1 MVFQF
6 TDLLIFFV
14 NVHSTTTSSI
24 FCCTALMTVIFSC
37 IQIVLRLCLLLNW
50 EPGSRSDSAHDVW
63 TSSKHLLKRKCIY
76 LSIPYS
82 RLFEKAHNIYLVDL
96 DYLDLL
102 YKRKHVLCG
111 LTNHHSLE
119 ELCLLSQLYFR
130 EFLLLVYYILSKK
143 QYVLWY

>member
-6 TDLLIFFV
+6 TDLLIFSV
-14 NVHSTTTSSI
+14 NVHSTATSSI

-37 IQIVLRLCLLLNW
+37 IQIVLRLRLLLNW

-82 RLFEKAHNIYLVDL
+82 RLFEKEHNIYLVDL

-111 LTNHHSLE
+111 LTIHWKNFVFCHS
-119 ELCLLSQLYFR
+119 CISGNFF
-130 EFLLLVYYILSKK
+130 FLFTIYSVRNNMSCDIK
-143 QYVLWY
+143 